1 MDVKSSET
9 SEKLKDVELVQLK
22 DPYTIR
28 MNEEAKTK
36 IHEKLIV
43 ERDAHLREK
52 LKSQDNKKLK
62 ARTCTTNN
70 FCGISKVHM
79 TWVLPTH

>member
-36 IHEKLIV
+36 IHEILIV

-52 LKSQDNKKLK
+52 LKS
-62 ARTCTTNN
+62 
-70 FCGISKVHM
+70 
-79 TWVLPTH
+79 